1 MSEELRRAFYESSAN
16 SLDFEAYI
24 PDLHGVTEILT
35 EDHRKHLSR
44 HLPARAEGKNIL
56 LFSLVLICAL
66 AKLQNKSFGNITPYL
81 QSGEGIGLINLF
93 EFSYFKYYIISSI
106 CIKI

>member
-56 LFSLVLICAL
+56 LFSILRISKFNRLKRSV
-66 AKLQNKSFGNITPYL
+66 
-81 QSGEGIGLINLF
+81 QSPIGGENRFLINLF
-93 EFSYFKYYIISSI
+93 KFSYFKY
-106 CIKI
+106 